1 VNVLEANW
9 RMLRFNP
16 LVFALSVGLQVFRLG
31 LILAPGL
38 VLRAVFDRLAV
49 RTELDWTMWGLV
61 ALLVALPLARI
72 AALLSGVFVEATAYF
87 VSAALMRSNVFERL
101 LRRPDL
107 QRLPAPVGDIVNR
120 LDKDAGN
127 LSVLLSLEAS
137 TLGGSVGAIISF
149 VLLLGIDPVIA
160 LVVTTPLLL
169 VGGMSGVLGRNMMAY
184 QRRSRRAEGQ
194 VSAFLGEAF
203 GAVQALQIAGAERR
217 AAERLRQLNRE
228 RRDATVAQ
236 RLYAFVL
243 FDRFVS
249 ALSQL
254 GLGLAV
260 LLGGR
265 ALRDGSFTVGDF
277 ALMTYLIPQIADFA
291 WYAGGVLV
299 FLRQARISLDGLEP
313 LLAGAEPQALLAP
326 RAVPWHRIKTKHVPL
341 AEPVEPL
348 RLLSVRGLGYRYPN
362 GAGVA
367 DIDLELPRGSFTV
380 LTGRIGAGKTTV
392 LRALLGSVPKDSG
405 EIRWNGRAVDDP
417 QSFFVPPRSAYT
429 PPGAAFIQ
437 RNAAQQPRAR
447 PGTQRARA
455 PNSGASCGAGAR
467 RLHAAAGA
475 GYHHRPPR
483 RQAERRAG
491 AARCGGAHVRT
502 QCRAAGLRRSVERT
516 GCRNRAHGVGA
527 PYGGGRSKVDGRK
540 SGTVDRRPSTFDYF
554 GCFPSPC
561 RAAAGRPY
569 RGAQGWP
576 RRGRGQARLAAPAF
590 GRDARAVVRRRR
602 AAGRVTPGQ
611 KRSAN
616 IREYERILAG
626 QKRKGAKRQR
636 IRNTNPVAGTK
647 N

>member
-341 AEPVEPL
+341 AEPPVEPL

-380 LTGRIGAGKTTV
+380 LTGRIGAGKTMV

-429 PPGAAFIQ
+429 PQVPRLFSETLRNNLALGLALNEHELQTAVHHAVLEHDVSMLPQGLDTTIGRRGVKLSGGQVQRAAAARMFA
-437 RNAAQQPRAR
+437 RNAELLVFDDLSSALDVETERMVWE
-447 PGTQRARA
+447 
-455 PNSGASCGAGAR
+455 
-467 RLHAAAGA
+467 RLTAVEG
-475 GYHHRPPR
+475 
-483 RQAERRAG
+483 
-491 AARCGGAHVRT
+491 
-502 QCRAAGLRRSVERT
+502 RRSTVESP
-516 GCRNRAHGVGA
+516 G
-527 PYGGGRSKVDGRK
+527 
-540 SGTVDRRPSTFDYF
+540 PSTFDLR
-554 GCFPSPC
+554 PSTI
-561 RAAAGRPY
+561 
-569 RGAQGWP
+569 
-576 RRGRGQARLAAPAF
+576 LA
-590 GRDARAVVRRRR
+590 VSHRR
-602 AAGRVTPGQ
+602 AALRRADRIVVLKDGRVEAEGKLDWLLQ
-611 KRSAN
+611 HSAEM
-616 IREYERILAG
+616 RALWYGDGEPQEE
-626 QKRKGAKRQR
+626 
-636 IRNTNPVAGTK
+636 
-647 N
+647 

>member
-429 PPGAAFIQ
+429 PQVPRLFSETLRNNLALGLALNEHELQTAVHHAVLEHDVSMLPQGLDTTIGRRGVKLSGGQVQRAAAARMFA
-437 RNAAQQPRAR
+437 RNAELLVFDDLSSALDVETERMVWE
-447 PGTQRARA
+447 
-455 PNSGASCGAGAR
+455 
-467 RLHAAAGA
+467 RLTAVEG
-475 GYHHRPPR
+475 
-483 RQAERRAG
+483 
-491 AARCGGAHVRT
+491 
-502 QCRAAGLRRSVERT
+502 RRSTVESP
-516 GCRNRAHGVGA
+516 G
-527 PYGGGRSKVDGRK
+527 PS
-540 SGTVDRRPSTFDYF
+540 TVDLRPSTI
-554 GCFPSPC
+554 
-561 RAAAGRPY
+561 
-569 RGAQGWP
+569 
-576 RRGRGQARLAAPAF
+576 LA
-590 GRDARAVVRRRR
+590 VSHRR
-602 AAGRVTPGQ
+602 AALRRADRIVVLKDGRVEAEGKLDWLLQ
-611 KRSAN
+611 HSAEM
-616 IREYERILAG
+616 RALWYGDGEPQEE
-626 QKRKGAKRQR
+626 
-636 IRNTNPVAGTK
+636 
-647 N
+647 